1 MPLLRVKRYPR
12 AGPSWPTAPRH
23 TVLLPLSLC
32 TAGWP
37 PLAMRDAAAVPFPGT
52 QTAERLLLFPGAGKL
67 WQLFRQFPTGR
78 ALSSGTF
85 VPKRSKA
92 RARCPH
98 GWLRAWGTPSPP
110 TRGIGDG
117 GCPHSPAPLDS
128 PGESRPSQQQALEA
142 ADPTGQEAV
151 AWQRRT
157 GIPWGFIDEA
167 GVERKGS
174 RYQSR
179 CVGICPVADTSFPK
193 QRRSVNLVPVHVHGW
208 EWN

>member
-12 AGPSWPTAPRH
+12 AGPQCPATQFSYPCPRAR
-23 TVLLPLSLC
+23 L
-32 TAGWP
+32 AGP

-67 WQLFRQFPTGR
+67 WQLFRQFLTGR
-78 ALSSGTF
+78 ALSSGMF

-110 TRGIGDG
+110 TRGSGDG
-117 GCPHSPAPLDS
+117 GCPHFPAPLDS

-174 RYQSR
+174 RCQSR

-193 QRRSVNLVPVHVHGW
+193 QRRSVNLVPVHAHGW